1 MIIKK
6 IPAGVYAANCYI
18 VMDEETRETAVI
30 DPGGD
35 SDELF
40 SVINELNSKV
50 KYILLT
56 HGHADHTGAVKDFIN
71 KYKVPLCVNKR
82 DWDLMASG
90 EFMFGEV
97 DFLGKGFEYI
107 EIEDGKSFNLGK
119 ESIECIETPGH
130 TPGGMSFLIQKHLFT
145 GDTLFFGSIGRTDL
159 AGGDFDTLITSIK
172 TKLLHLEPDTMVYPG
187 HGPSSTV
194 DREKNNNPFLR

>member
-6 IPAGVYAANCYI
+6 VPAGVYAANCYI
-18 VMDEETRETAVI
+18 IMDEETKETAVI

-40 SVINELNSKV
+40 SAINELEGKV

-71 KYKVPLCVNKR
+71 KYNVPLCVNKR
-82 DWDLMASG
+82 DWDLMVSG

-97 DFLGKGFEYI
+97 DFSGKGLEYI
-107 EIEDGKSFNLGK
+107 EVEDGKSFNLGK
-119 ESIECIETPGH
+119 NIIECIETPGH
-130 TPGGMSFLIQKHLFT
+130 TPGGMSFFTEKHLFT

-159 AGGDFDTLITSIK
+159 AGGDFNTLLTSIR
-172 TKLLHLEPDTMVYPG
+172 TKLFNLNSDTIVYPG
-187 HGPSSTV
+187 HGPCSTI
-194 DREKNNNPFLR
+194 DREKKHNPFLH